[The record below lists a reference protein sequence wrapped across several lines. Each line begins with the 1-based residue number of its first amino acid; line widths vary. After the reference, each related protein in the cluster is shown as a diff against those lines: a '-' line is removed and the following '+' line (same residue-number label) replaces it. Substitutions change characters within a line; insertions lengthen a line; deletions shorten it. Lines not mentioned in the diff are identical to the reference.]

1 MKTEYVLT
9 ITHEYAIIACM
20 SKLGAETSSSGSDA
34 IRRHAYEK
42 YVLQAHRRKERIISI
57 NVGEVHREMG
67 LSNRVPLVCA
77 ALGSKKFLK
86 EHGLRIV
93 SKTGPPSGQST
104 TVTFLYEMLNS
115 MPEKKTADEMWDSL
129 RGIGKDVYAS
139 YGGGEEYLR
148 QERANFYAPGRDPL
162 TRKS

>member
-1 MKTEYVLT
+1 
-9 ITHEYAIIACM
+9 M
-20 SKLGAETSSSGSDA
+20 SKLNLEHAPSGSDS

-42 YVLQAHRRKERIISI
+42 YILQARRRKEKLISI
-57 NVGEVHREMG
+57 NVGDVHRELG

-77 ALGSKKFLK
+77 ALGSKKFLS

-104 TVTFLYEMLNS
+104 TVTFLYEMEQS
-115 MPEKKTADEMWDSL
+115 MPEKKTADDVWESL

-139 YGGGEEYLR
+139 YGGGEAYLR
-148 QERANFYAPGRDPL
+148 QERANFYAPGKDPMN
-162 TRKS
+162 RKP